1 MIGASLEPLM
11 WDNMHP
17 VMAFVLEAA
26 FLVAM
31 FLICGWIVGAQ
42 LGSGEE
48 TVRNTEFRN
57 WVVG

>member
-1 MIGASLEPLM
+1 M

-57 WVVG
+57 LVVG